1 MNKLFLTACAIAV
14 GVGLTGCEKNDEA
27 AIEAANAEEFRRMP
41 PHENELGEFKEEVT
55 FSDEKVKAA
64 KRPVEAQAKS
74 AE

>member
-1 MNKLFLTACAIAV
+1 MNKVFLAACAIAV
-14 GVGLTGCEKNDEA
+14 GVVLTGCEKNEED

-64 KRPVEAQAKS
+64 KRPVRSPAKS
-74 AE
+74 AK